1 MTYDRVYDSEDKRVK
16 TKYWNMAIELQEV
29 HLCGK
34 VKKFMLIFSLIFI
47 MIQSVFV
54 VNSFAAE
61 KTVKASL
68 PTFRVQIN
76 GTIVDSKTAEYPLL
90 VYKNI
95 TYMPMTYDYCNLLG
109 LESEWTKAK
118 GLTVSLRKN
127 GTIPTITESSAKC
140 SNPSSVVANVVS
152 TPITIN
158 NTKIDNLNEP
168 YPFLRYG
175 DVTYFPLTYKFTN
188 KAFNIY
194 TNFLPDS
201 GLGVYSENKFF
212 YKYYPKNSK
221 LQSTDL
227 RISSILYLMTAI
239 NISDGTGN
247 YPSNNVKQYCYQDN
261 GKALL
266 PNYKGIKY
274 YGYLPDGNGGLK
286 VNMKSKL
293 STGWLQTTEI
303 ANTKNPKP
311 IQVELGFFE
320 YYGE

>member
-1 MTYDRVYDSEDKRVK
+1 MT
-16 TKYWNMAIELQEV
+16 
-29 HLCGK
+29 
-34 VKKFMLIFSLIFI
+34 
-47 MIQSVFV
+47 QSVFV
-54 VNSFAAE
+54 VDSFATE

-68 PTFRVQIN
+68 PKFRVQIN

-90 VYKNI
+90 VYRDI

-109 LESEWTKAK
+109 LESEWSKAK

-127 GTIPTITESSAKC
+127 GTIPTITEPSAKR
-140 SNPSSVVANVVS
+140 SNPSTVVANVVS

-158 NTKIDNLNEP
+158 NTKIHNVKEP

-212 YKYYPKNSK
+212 YKYYPNNSK

-274 YGYLPDGNGGLK
+274 YGYLPDGNGGFK

-293 STGWLQTTEI
+293 STGQLLTTEI
-303 ANTKNPKP
+303 ADIDNPKP
-311 IQVELGFFE
+311 IQVELEIAE
-320 YYGE
+320 YYGEDE

>member
-1 MTYDRVYDSEDKRVK
+1 MKRYILVFFLLSV
-16 TKYWNMAIELQEV
+16 MV
-29 HLCGK
+29 
-34 VKKFMLIFSLIFI
+34 
-47 MIQSVFV
+47 QSVYV

-61 KTVKASL
+61 KTVNVAL
-68 PTFRVQIN
+68 PSFRVQIN

-90 VYKNI
+90 IYKNI

-127 GTIPTITESSAKC
+127 GTIPTITEPSAK
-140 SNPSSVVANVVS
+140 SNNLLSVVANVVS

-158 NTKIDNLNEP
+158 NTKIDNVKEP
-168 YPFLRYG
+168 YPFLRYR
-175 DVTYFPLTYKFTN
+175 DVTYFPLTFKFTN

-194 TNFLPDS
+194 SNFLPDS

-212 YKYYPKNSK
+212 YKYYPNNSK

-247 YPSNNVKQYCYQDN
+247 YPSNNVKQYCYQHN

-274 YGYLPDGNGGLK
+274 YGYLPDGKGGLK
-286 VNMKSKL
+286 VNIDSKL
-293 STGWLQTTEI
+293 STGQLFTTEI
-303 ANTKNPKP
+303 ANRKNPKP
-311 IQVELGFFE
+311 IQVELQFAE